1 MKRLAFIVL
10 GAVSFS
16 VLSAASALA
25 QSNIPPGGDDV
36 RGEVVTPPGGTAFTG
51 GNVTLWMVLA
61 AALLLVGLG
70 MWFAGRRRGK
80 IAHQ

>member
-1 MKRLAFIVL
+1 MKRLAFLVL
-10 GAVSFS
+10 GTVSFT

-25 QSNIPPGGDDV
+25 QSNIPPGGDV
-36 RGEVVTPPGGTAFTG
+36 QGEVVTPPGGTAFTG
-51 GNVTLWMVLA
+51 GNVTVWMVLA
-61 AALLLVGLG
+61 TALLLVGLG